1 MYNRCRFLSKGL
13 EKSILSRFPP
23 PKIWF
28 TPPKIGIYPPFYPPL
43 IFFSKSYFPNDQRSA
58 TCCYSPSHKSEYH
71 TLILPPCFTPLPIFS
86 TFFDTTED
94 PFACNS
100 SPPPLYALLYTGA
113 YTGFFLNG
121 YLPSL
126 LPLELMINKT
136 QNCVSRLEPGIF
148 GDIPSIWVYTRS
160 LKRQIHGRGAGVGWQ
175 F

>member
-1 MYNRCRFLSKGL
+1 MHFLPLSQGGWAKNSQGGGQK
-13 EKSILSRFPP
+13 KSRALRARPDFCPP
-23 PKIWF
+23 GQIWLDA
-28 TPPKIGIYPPFYPPL
+28 P
-43 IFFSKSYFPNDQRSA
+43 A
-58 TCCYSPSHKSEYH
+58 PSHKSEYH

-100 SPPPLYALLYTGA
+100 TPPPLYALLYTGA

-160 LKRQIHGRGAGVGWQ
+160 LKRQIHGRGAGGGWQ